1 MISLFNHDSSN
12 VGDYSQRIGTH
23 VQVYSHTISHAL
35 PQQYSSHGL
44 PQQYGFHSR
53 PGVSSPAP
61 QGSLSHANSGNMPSV
76 TSTSKV
82 SSSRAQPQQ
91 IQIAHKVPQNGSTE
105 NIRAPPQQLQL
116 VAELPQ
122 ISSTEGIQQ
131 DVPELSA
138 VKECIQEDL
147 PFTEEEI
154 PGLDADLPLAE
165 AEILGS
171 DVDSSRFILQNPDI
185 ADGSVVDNQRE
196 LDPGESSNLKCCLM
210 STGAREDQSDGH
222 KWRWEHISIGAQGI
236 ASTSL
241 PGT

>member
-1 MISLFNHDSSN
+1 MGSSLGRISQFPTRGSSENSSN
-12 VGDYSQRIGTH
+12 MVISFAAAPPISFVSIGPS
-23 VQVYSHTISHAL
+23 Y
-35 PQQYSSHGL
+35 
-44 PQQYGFHSR
+44 F
-53 PGVSSPAP
+53 
-61 QGSLSHANSGNMPSV
+61 NSNDSAC
-76 TSTSKV
+76 KV

-196 LDPGESSNLKCCLM
+196 LDPGEKTKVMDTNGDGNISRLELRELLLLLCLGHEK
-210 STGAREDQSDGH
+210 STTWKASEEMIREMDLNGDGDIDLEEFMH
-222 KWRWEHISIGAQGI
+222 AVVVSE
-236 ASTSL
+236 
-241 PGT
+241 